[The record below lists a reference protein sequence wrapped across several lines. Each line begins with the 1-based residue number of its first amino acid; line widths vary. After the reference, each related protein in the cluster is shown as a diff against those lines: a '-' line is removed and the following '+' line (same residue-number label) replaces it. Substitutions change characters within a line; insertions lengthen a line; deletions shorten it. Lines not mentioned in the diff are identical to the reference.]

1 MKKRVIPIL
10 ILIAFL
16 GGYGAVSSLF
26 TVEEQGPVYQE
37 ITVADSVFEDKFYF
51 EQLTEEEQPWAH
63 PQVYKGRSFSA
74 QQYVYLFFRPQ
85 ICWLNR
91 KGKDLLHS

>member
-26 TVEEQGPVYQE
+26 TAEEQGPVYQE

-51 EQLTEEEQPWAH
+51 E
-63 PQVYKGRSFSA
+63 K
-74 QQYVYLFFRPQ
+74 
-85 ICWLNR
+85 LNNEYR
-91 KGKDLLHS
+91 IYPSRLLIFHHVTILEDNT